1 VELVPGD
8 IVRLTAGDLLS
19 SRDFFVNQALPTG
32 ESYPI
37 EKHTANRGDPA
48 PEIREAN
55 VALAGTS
62 VISEKRESSD
72 LQDRTANTAPSIGH
86 ISPARRRQVFRD
98 RRSPIQHAA
107 ASHVVLVVLVTADSM
122 AFDRLWIDSVFMSIA
137 SGITG
142 IVVGVLASKAISLSW
157 AGKRRFLSW
166 RLERDSCSQLA

>member
-1 VELVPGD
+1 LRLKRVSAFPVIACEGHTIVELVAGD
-8 IVRLTAGDLLS
+8 IVRLTAGDLGLAGGVLLS

-72 LQDRTANTAPSIGH
+72 LPDRTANTAPSIGH
-86 ISPARRRQVFRD
+86 ILIARPPSTSFS
-98 RRSPIQHAA
+98 RSAF
-107 ASHVVLVVLVTADSM
+107 ADS
-122 AFDRLWIDSVFMSIA
+122 ACCRFALW
-137 SGITG
+137 
-142 IVVGVLASKAISLSW
+142 
-157 AGKRRFLSW
+157 
-166 RLERDSCSQLA
+166 CS

>member
-1 VELVPGD
+1 MELVPGD

-72 LQDRTANTAPSIGH
+72 LQDRTANTAPSIATYRP
-86 ISPARRRQVFRD
+86 PAVDKFFE
-98 RRSPIQHAA
+98 I
-107 ASHVVLVVLVTADSM
+107 
-122 AFDRLWIDSVFMSIA
+122 
-137 SGITG
+137 
-142 IVVGVLASKAISLSW
+142 GV
-157 AGKRRFLSW
+157 RRFSMLPLPMW
-166 RLERDSCSQLA
+166 CS